1 MGRHVSVSHVSGTR
15 ERRYR
20 SEVVVKNVNRNN
32 ASFFQAE
39 RGERAAASL
48 GEGKIINEF
57 QLADN
62 YNLRVTLK
70 EFSVAAE
77 EGAGLARCW

>member
-1 MGRHVSVSHVSGTR
+1 MRV
-15 ERRYR
+15 
-20 SEVVVKNVNRNN
+20 
-32 ASFFQAE
+32 FFRQ
-39 RGERAAASL
+39 RGGERAAASL

-77 EGAGLARCW
+77 GAGLARCW

>member
-1 MGRHVSVSHVSGTR
+1 MRV
-15 ERRYR
+15 
-20 SEVVVKNVNRNN
+20 
-32 ASFFQAE
+32 FFRQ
-39 RGERAAASL
+39 RGGERTAASL